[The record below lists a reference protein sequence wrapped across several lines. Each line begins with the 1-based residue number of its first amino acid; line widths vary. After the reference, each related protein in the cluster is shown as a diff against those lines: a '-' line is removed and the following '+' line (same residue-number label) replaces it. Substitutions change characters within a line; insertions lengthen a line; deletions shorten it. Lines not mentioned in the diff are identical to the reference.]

1 MTPENNLI
9 KDYCLENPVAIVFR
23 SRQDLE
29 MISALF
35 DHPVL
40 LPAGYTSGAV
50 SFTRL
55 QQEDGLIRLC
65 EISIIP
71 YLGRSFVYLSSQE
84 FFALALPNLSILEKL
99 K

>member
-9 KDYCLENPVAIVFR
+9 KDYCLENPVAIIFR

-35 DHPVL
+35 DQPT
-40 LPAGYTSGAV
+40 PSGYTSGAV

>member
-9 KDYCLENPVAIVFR
+9 KDYCIENPVAIVFR

-35 DHPVL
+35 DQTT
-40 LPAGYTSGAV
+40 PAGYTSGAV

-55 QQEDGLIRLC
+55 KQENGLTRLYRC
-65 EISIIP
+65 SSIP
-71 YLGRSFVYLSSQE
+71 YLGNSFVHLSSQE

>member
-1 MTPENNLI
+1 MIPENNLI
-9 KDYCLENPVAIVFR
+9 KDYCIENPVAIVFR

-35 DHPVL
+35 DRPT
-40 LPAGYTSGAV
+40 PAGYTSGAV

-55 QQEDGLIRLC
+55 QQEDGLIRLHR
-65 EISIIP
+65 ISSIP
-71 YLGRSFVYLSSQE
+71 YLGNSFLHLSSQE
-84 FFALALPNLSILEKL
+84 FFALALPNVSILEKL